1 MCVINCD
8 ITKDLIPSY
17 LEGLCS
23 EESIKAV
30 EAHLSVCPE
39 CRSHLE
45 AIRHI
50 ELSPEKSGQGQLNFM
65 KRVKQHYARKNAL
78 GAALLFLF
86 SLMVLPVIA
95 TSHPS
100 HDDILY
106 CILFSGLA
114 LGTYILLSNYQS
126 KPKGNWQKLLCLT
139 TFGLGILYSS
149 CIIAVMNHCLQT
161 DSGIFGL
168 ELSESGPYFNA
179 QFIAIVI
186 LELLTFAVCAADSVR
201 KDYGIGFFPTLN
213 LTCCALCMLYR
224 EILFHMGPLQTIPY
238 AIMQCIGLFFLL
250 TAAVLLAEFAA
261 EKLCLS
267 AARRTPGAD

>member
-8 ITKDLIPSY
+8 IIKDLIPSY

-23 EESIKAV
+23 EESKKAV
-30 EAHLSVCPE
+30 EAHLAACPE

-50 ELSPEKSGQGQLNFM
+50 ELSTEKSGQGQLNFM
-65 KRVKQHYARKNAL
+65 KRVKQYYTRKNAL

-95 TSHPS
+95 TAHPN
-100 HDDILY
+100 HENMLY
-106 CILFSGLA
+106 CILFAGLA

-139 TFGLGILYSS
+139 TFGVGILYSS
-149 CIIAVMNHCLQT
+149 CIIAALNHCIQT
-161 DSGIFGL
+161 DSDLFGL
-168 ELSESGPYFNA
+168 ELYETGPYFNA

-186 LELLTFAVCAADSVR
+186 LELLSFAVCAADSVR
-201 KDYGIGFFPTLN
+201 RDYGIGILPALN
-213 LTCCALCMLYR
+213 LTCCALCMFYR
-224 EILFHMGPLQTIPY
+224 EILFHMDSRWTIPY
-238 AIMQCIGLFFLL
+238 AIMECISLFILL
-250 TAAVLLAEFAA
+250 TAVVLLAEFAA
-261 EKLCLS
+261 GKLCLS
-267 AARRTPGAD
+267 VAGRTPGAD